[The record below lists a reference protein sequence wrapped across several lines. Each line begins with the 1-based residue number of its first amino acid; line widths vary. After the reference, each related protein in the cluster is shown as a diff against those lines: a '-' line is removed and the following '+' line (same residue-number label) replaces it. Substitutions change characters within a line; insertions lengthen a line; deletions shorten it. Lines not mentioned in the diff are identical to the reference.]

1 MCAIEF
7 VSATRTEIAETL
19 EKVEFFFQ
27 CEISGA
33 ADDRFS
39 FVSNLFRLRSNRHS
53 FGFFSLTAPLK
64 SVLIDPARILESA
77 T

>member
-39 FVSNLFRLRSNRHS
+39 CALNHFTMSQTVTDLVFCSDSTTQNQY
-53 FGFFSLTAPLK
+53 
-64 SVLIDPARILESA
+64 
-77 T
+77 